1 MVLMFQVLKLM
12 IEFIHHK
19 FQQWFYKDE
28 KTAEDYLGHE
38 VTRAVITVPAYF
50 GDAERTA
57 TIEAGEI
64 AG

>member
-1 MVLMFQVLKLM
+1 MK
-12 IEFIHHK
+12 
-19 FQQWFYKDE
+19 